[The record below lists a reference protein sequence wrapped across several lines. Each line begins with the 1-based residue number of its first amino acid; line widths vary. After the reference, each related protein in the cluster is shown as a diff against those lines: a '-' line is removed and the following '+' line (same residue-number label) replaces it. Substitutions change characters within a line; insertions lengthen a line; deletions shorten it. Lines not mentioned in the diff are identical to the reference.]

1 MRESLGWVYHS
12 RLGVFVHTSCPLDD
26 VKGEDISTHTLLWG
40 PRPVHDELCPAVDE
54 AYLLRMKDIS
64 AEMRCYLDGDVCQC
78 SLIKKV
84 REQYTRPTKWVVDA
98 KPGGLR

>member
-1 MRESLGWVYHS
+1 
-12 RLGVFVHTSCPLDD
+12 
-26 VKGEDISTHTLLWG
+26 
-40 PRPVHDELCPAVDE
+40 
-54 AYLLRMKDIS
+54 MKDIS

-78 SLIKKV
+78 SLITKV